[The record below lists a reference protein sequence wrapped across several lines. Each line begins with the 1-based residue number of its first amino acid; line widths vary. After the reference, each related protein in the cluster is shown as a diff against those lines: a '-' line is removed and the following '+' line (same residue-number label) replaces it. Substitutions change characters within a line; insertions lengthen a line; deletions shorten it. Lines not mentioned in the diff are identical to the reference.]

1 MTNKTLLVTGAAGF
15 TGHHLIHQASA
26 RGFKCIA
33 LVQSEL
39 SRQFPCESIVIDLLN
54 FDGLKEVLSRY
65 QFDYV
70 VHLAAIAFVG
80 HGSVDDIYR
89 TNIVG
94 TTNLLDAL
102 IDTQESIAK
111 VLIAS
116 SGNVYGNN
124 TQLPLTETSIV
135 EPVNDYAVSK
145 FAMEMAISIRKSK
158 LPIVITRPFNY
169 TGIGQHPNFLI
180 PKIVSAFKHKQT
192 RLQLGNLD
200 VARDFTDVRDLVT
213 AYCLLLENPQGLG
226 TFNVCS
232 GRATSLQSVIEM
244 CEQYADYKIEII
256 VNSDFVRENEIRT
269 LYGSEH
275 QLRLVLGEYRQYTL
289 QETIQWMLEEYSQ

>member
-1 MTNKTLLVTGAAGF
+1 MLNKTLLVTGAAGF
-15 TGHHLIHQASA
+15 TGHHFIHQASA

-39 SRQFPCESIVIDLLN
+39 SRQLPCESIVIDLLD
-54 FDGLKEVLSRY
+54 FERLKGALSQY
-65 QFDYV
+65 QIDYV

-102 IDTQESIAK
+102 IDTQASIAK

-124 TQLPLTETSIV
+124 TQLPLTEASTLD
-135 EPVNDYAVSK
+135 PVNDYAVSK
-145 FAMEMAISIRKSK
+145 CAMELAISVRENK

-169 TGIGQHPNFLI
+169 TGAGQHPNFLI
-180 PKIVSAFKHKQT
+180 PKIVTAFKNKQAE
-192 RLQLGNLD
+192 LQLGNLG
-200 VARDFTDVRDLVT
+200 VARDFSDLRDLVI
-213 AYCLLLENPQGLG
+213 AYCMLLEHPQSSGIY
-226 TFNVCS
+226 NVCS
-232 GRATSLQSVIEM
+232 GQATSLHSVIEM
-244 CEQYADYKIEII
+244 CEHHAGYKINI
-256 VNSDFVRENEIRT
+256 VVNPDFVRENEIKT
-269 LYGSEH
+269 LYGSE
-275 QLRLVLGEYRQYTL
+275 QKLRSIVGEYRQYSL
-289 QETIQWMLEEYSQ
+289 QDTIKWMLED

>member
-15 TGHHLIHQASA
+15 TGHHFIQQASA
-26 RGFKCIA
+26 RGFNCIA
-33 LVQSEL
+33 LVQSEP
-39 SRQFPCESIVIDLLN
+39 SRQLPCESIIIDLLD
-54 FDGLKEVLSRY
+54 FEGLKGALSQY
-65 QFDYV
+65 QVDYV

-124 TQLPLTETSIV
+124 TQLPLTEASTLD
-135 EPVNDYAVSK
+135 PVNDYAVSK
-145 FAMEMAISIRKSK
+145 CAMELAISVRANK

-169 TGIGQHPNFLI
+169 TGAGQHPNFLI
-180 PKIVSAFKHKQT
+180 PKIVSAFKNKHAE
-192 RLQLGNLD
+192 LQLGNLD

-213 AYCLLLENPQGLG
+213 AYCMLLETPQSLG

-232 GRATSLQSVIEM
+232 GQATSLQSVIEM
-244 CEQYADYKIEII
+244 CEQHAGYKMKII
-256 VNSDFVRENEIRT
+256 VNPDFVRENEIKT

-275 QLRLVLGEYRQYTL
+275 KLRSVLGEYRQYTL
-289 QETIQWMLEEYSQ
+289 QETIQWMLED